1 MTVEKIIIPIQSGTV
16 EVVKFGR
23 GKEAF
28 VVLPGLSYDGFFD
41 QAEAIASAYRAFV
54 DDFTVYLID
63 RNKTPRA
70 DYTVRK
76 IADDTAEVMEKLK
89 IESADIFGASLG
101 GMVAQELALHYP
113 QVLKKLVLGST
124 LSRPNATFLRILS
137 RWEALAAAG
146 KIDEMTA
153 DFYQTVYSPQTIR
166 QYADAFSQIQTVAT
180 PEKTARFLI
189 YLNAAKK
196 FDLSLSLGPIQAKTL
211 VIAATGDKVTTAA
224 GAKETAEALGCAYY
238 EYPTFG
244 HAVYDEAP
252 DYKTRL
258 LDFLIGGTQ
267 RE

>member
-1 MTVEKIIIPIQSGTV
+1 MTVEKKIVPIQSGTI

-70 DYTVRK
+70 SYTVRK

-89 IESADIFGASLG
+89 IETADVFGASLG

-113 QVLKKLVLGST
+113 RVLKKLVLGST
-124 LSRPNATFLRILS
+124 LSRPNATFLRVLS

-153 DFYQTVYSPQTIR
+153 DFYQTVYSPQTME

-180 PEKTARFLI
+180 PEKTERFLI
-189 YLNAAKK
+189 YLRAAKT
-196 FDLSLSLGPIQAKTL
+196 FAFPDSPGQIQAKTL
-211 VIAATGDKVTTAA
+211 VIAAKGDRVTTAA
-224 GAKETAEALGCAYY
+224 AAKETAEALGCAYY

-258 LDFLIGGTQ
+258 LNFLIGGTQ